1 LFALLFV
8 EHLVKLVVGFLLEGF
23 ELLLL
28 AIVQTEHFHHEGG
41 QNLSWSAKRA
51 HTTSRTTRPTKSAPA
66 TPFHSASALATTF
79 PSAFATTPASLGPSL
94 TTSLGTGE
102 RGFLSLEGA

>member
-51 HTTSRTTRPTKSAPA
+51 HSASRTAQPTESAPV
-66 TPFHSASALATTF
+66 TPFHSAPAFSSTFPSALATT
-79 PSAFATTPASLGPSL
+79 P
-94 TTSLGTGE
+94 TSLGTGK
-102 RGFLSLEGA
+102 RGFLSLQGA